1 MFVCVCV
8 CIKAAGAK
16 DARPSLIPVRP
27 LISPHRGLFWYSEK
41 DCDQLRPKGW
51 GIGTD
56 RQPKEKPSQPE
67 SEKDNCIGFTI
78 TIYKKG
84 GVVLGE
90 MLLRH
95 PQIQAGPPGQP
106 V

>member
-1 MFVCVCV
+1 M
-8 CIKAAGAK
+8 
-16 DARPSLIPVRP
+16 RP
-27 LISPHRGLFWYSEK
+27 LIDPHRGLFWYAEK

-51 GIGTD
+51 GKVRTD
-56 RQPKEKPSQPE
+56 RWLKEKPSQPA

-84 GVVLGE
+84 GWFWGE
-90 MLLRH
+90 MLLQH